1 MPAYDIRGSGPG
13 LVLLPG
19 IGGTAA
25 DVWDTVADGLA
36 AENTVVLMDLPGSG
50 SSPLP
55 DGPLNVGAVADH
67 VVATAQEAGLRDF
80 VIAGTSLG
88 AAVAVKAAAR
98 HPGPVRGLCTLSGF
112 ARPHISLRFNLEM
125 WASLHARRDV
135 DLNPFLASLLFSE
148 DYLAGLAPE
157 TARPLTAR
165 LVTSGPG
172 TARQLALAQA
182 LDLRA
187 ELPTVAVPTL
197 VVAATADRFVAPE
210 HSVELA
216 DGIPGAR
223 SAAVA
228 GGHVAALE
236 EPERTLEILTGF
248 LRSVRRGGV
257 KGSSSGSVAGRPGS
271 PRPRLLPTIPAPR
284 SPYGR

>member
-19 IGGTAA
+19 IGGTPADIWGTLAA
-25 DVWDTVADGLA
+25 DLA
-36 AENTVVLMDLPGSG
+36 AENTVVLMDLPGAG
-50 SSPLP
+50 NRPLP
-55 DGPLNVGAVADH
+55 GGPLDAGAVADH
-67 VVATAQEAGLRDF
+67 VVTAVQEAGLRDF
-80 VIAGTSLG
+80 VIAGASLG

-98 HPGPVRGLCTLSGF
+98 HPGTVRGLCTLSGF
-112 ARPHISLRFNLEM
+112 ARPRTSLWLSLEM

-135 DLNPFLASLLFSE
+135 KLNSFLASLLFSE
-148 DYLAGLAPE
+148 GYLAGLGAE
-157 TARPLTAR
+157 KARLLTAR

-172 TARQLALAQA
+172 IARQLALAQS
-182 LDLRA
+182 LDLRSD
-187 ELPTVAVPTL
+187 LPTVAAPTL

-210 HSVELA
+210 YSVELA

-223 SAAVA
+223 LAAV
-228 GGHVAALE
+228 GSGHAATLE

-248 LRSVRRGGV
+248 LRTVRRDGF
-257 KGSSSGSVAGRPGS
+257 KGPFTKTVARGPASS
-271 PRPRLLPTIPAPR
+271 RPRLLPTIPSPR